1 MIDTTKDMSECY
13 AREVEREDCQVLTSC
28 AGQNV
33 VSDGSDV
40 QVGGLRD
47 RERLRRRSTPVREGF
62 ERGEARTGRRR
73 ATSEC
78 VPRKR

>member
-1 MIDTTKDMSECY
+1 MM
-13 AREVEREDCQVLTSC
+13 RQVLDGYAS
-28 AGQNV
+28 QNRV
-33 VSDGSDV
+33 FDGSDV

-47 RERLRRRSTPVREGF
+47 REGCEVGRHRREVKVGLGV
-62 ERGEARTGRRR
+62 GEARTGSRR